1 MKRFSAVTASFVVII
16 LLGFHS
22 ASFAHSEGLPIGGR
36 TIAGPGRELLEQAK
50 PAIVLQ
56 SQTPLPPACIT
67 VMNMT
72 VFPMTI
78 RLNDAPTNYVIGYTT
93 SAYCWGKGVKK
104 VSLHANDPK
113 ETKQIL
119 VFWRIDVQ

>member
-1 MKRFSAVTASFVVII
+1 MKRFLAVTACLVVII
-16 LLGFHS
+16 VPLFET

-36 TIAGPGRELLEQAK
+36 TIAGPGKEILEQAR

-56 SQTPLPPACIT
+56 SQTPIPAACIT
-67 VMNMT
+67 IMNMT

-78 RLNDAPTNYVIGYTT
+78 HLNDAPTNYVISYTT

-104 VSLHANDPK
+104 VSLHVNDPK
-113 ETKQIL
+113 ETKQVL